1 MLAPVLARLDAIP
14 GVAAARTDSSGRFF
28 WITPA
33 PGGAPPE
40 IAERCRA
47 VLGASALVLGPA
59 AAVAQLAA
67 RDRGDPW
74 LGAGQVMTLSF
85 LEGRLLSV
93 RIADDAATEL
103 GATPVQREAV
113 AEAIRVELFAAL
125 ERVHAEG
132 GRRRGGWIDEAWP
145 AIAAAVAARCAPDLP
160 PGVRERVSTLLPR
173 LLRGRPARAAAPRA
187 QGGSTASV
195 EKKVE

>member
-14 GVAAARTDSSGRFF
+14 GVATARTDSSGRFF

-33 PGGAPPE
+33 PGVGPSE
-40 IAERCRA
+40 IVERCRA
-47 VLGASALVLGPA
+47 VLGASAVPLGA
-59 AAVAQLAA
+59 AAAEAQLAA

-93 RIADDAATEL
+93 RIAGDAARES

-113 AEAIRVELFAAL
+113 AEAIRVELFVAR

-132 GRRRGGWIDEAWP
+132 GRKSGGWIDEAWP
-145 AIAAAVAARCAPDLP
+145 AIAAAAAARCAPDLP
-160 PGVRERVSTLLPR
+160 PEVRERLAAVLPR
-173 LLRGRPARAAAPRA
+173 LLRGRPARAAAPQG
-187 QGGSTASV
+187 QGGSTPSV

>member
-74 LGAGQVMTLSF
+74 LGAGEVMTLSF

-93 RIADDAATEL
+93 RIAGDAAREV
-103 GATPVQREAV
+103 GATPAQRELL
-113 AEAIRVELFAAL
+113 AEALRTELFAAL

-132 GRRRGGWIDEAWP
+132 GRKSIGWIYEEWP
-145 AIAAAVAARCAPDLP
+145 GIAARAAGRCATNLP
-160 PGVRERVSTLLPR
+160 PEVRERVSAVLPH
-173 LLRGRPARAAAPRA
+173 LLRGRPRRAPAP
-187 QGGSTASV
+187 QGQAGSTPSV